1 MQDDFITPQSA
12 LAPILDENSSKT
24 GQNRT
29 FSDIDPDYHLS
40 NAQCRAIEFALD
52 GKRWSQI
59 ARMLDVDPRTLFR
72 WKTQNP
78 DFQNAL
84 ESAREDRRGFAVER
98 CQTFATRAT
107 DVLGEALTDSSLP
120 NRLRAAQILLNAA
133 AKFNAQ
139 ESRRA
144 AANNNDDYW
153 PEPQLGP
160 KVG

>member
-1 MQDDFITPQSA
+1 MQDDFITPQPA
-12 LAPILDENSSKT
+12 LAQVSDENSSKT
-24 GQNRT
+24 GENRA
-29 FSDIDPDYHLS
+29 FSDIDPSYALS
-40 NAQCRAIEFALD
+40 NPQCRAIELALD

-59 ARMLDVDPRTLFR
+59 ARTLSVDPKTLWR
-72 WKTQNP
+72 WKTH
-78 DFQNAL
+78 DAMFIAAL